1 MFDLPH
7 WTRQQTLCQPQ
18 PRKSPRK
25 TAGFSATRN
34 VGALQKR
41 AERRGFDAG
50 ANKLMVDA
58 GLPTQQL
65 VDGLKRHSADEMR
78 RFKKAFLEVAT

>member
-1 MFDLPH
+1 
-7 WTRQQTLCQPQ
+7 
-18 PRKSPRK
+18 
-25 TAGFSATRN
+25 
-34 VGALQKR
+34 
-41 AERRGFDAG
+41 
-50 ANKLMVDA
+50 MVDA